1 MRHSSN
7 NFTSTLPKEI
17 VCSGGSVGSARLR
30 AAIKYAFLPVFVQ
43 QYKNTREHLAS
54 GLYVKPIALLTAW
67 RRRQGFRRNFIAALE
82 FTLSNTMLLSAS
94 AVLVW
99 IVRRQHPSFT
109 ILL

>member
-7 NFTSTLPKEI
+7 NITSTLPKSYAAAAALAERH
-17 VCSGGSVGSARLR
+17 CG
-30 AAIKYAFLPVFVQ
+30 AAIKYAFLPVLVQ
-43 QYKNTREHLAS
+43 QYKNTLEHLAS
-54 GLYVKPIALLTAW
+54 GLYVEPIALFTAW

-94 AVLVW
+94 AALVW